1 LTNFEQILEEDPG
14 NQACRLAYADWC
26 EERGRERYARAL
38 RWLAQHDKHPV
49 FDDDPPAPVWFFA
62 GRENGWYGEC
72 RYDSCKLPNLIHAAL
87 VEAIGRDMDHAEE
100 EDWVSLS
107 RGVTSPFSHFAWLAF
122 QNAEQATEYLG
133 RALEKVGAPLNA

>member
-38 RWLAQHDKHPV
+38 RWLAQHNQHPV
-49 FDDDPPAPVWFFA
+49 LDEGHPAPTWFFA
-62 GRENGWYGEC
+62 SRLNGYTDDL
-72 RYDSCKLPNLIHAAL
+72 YTPCKLSSPIHAAL
-87 VEAIGRDMDHAEE
+87 VGEIGRDICQHNE

-107 RGVTSPFSHFAWLAF
+107 KGAAGPFSCHAWLAF
-122 QNAEQATEYLG
+122 QNVEQATEYLG
-133 RALEKVGAPLNA
+133 RALEKLGGGPT